1 MPRRDDRFWA
11 STRGRLLILL
21 RRGTET
27 VNELASALG
36 LTANAVRAHLT
47 ALERD
52 GLVRPSGT
60 RRGPR
65 KPTVTYALSPEAEQ
79 LFPREYGPILRN
91 LLDVLRDRLTAK
103 QLDDVVRATGHR
115 FARHFPPVEPT
126 AGAEERA
133 ERAAEVLRELGGCCE
148 PAASNGTVTIGCTA
162 CPLAAAAEEH
172 PEVCRLVETLL
183 SDVLAVP
190 VRQRCQTNP
199 LRCRFEF
206 DRATVQPV
214 PRRRPG

>member
-11 STRGRLLILL
+11 STRGQLLVLM
-21 RRGTET
+21 RQGTET
-27 VNELASALG
+27 VNELAAALE
-36 LTANAVRAHLT
+36 LTDNAVRAHLT

-79 LFPREYGPILRN
+79 LFPKEYGTVLRH
-91 LLDVLRDRLTAK
+91 LLDELKDRLTAK
-103 QLDDVVRATGHR
+103 QLDEVARATGHR
-115 FARHFPPVEPT
+115 MARNFRPLASTVGT
-126 AGAEERA
+126 EERV
-133 ERAAEVLRELGGCCE
+133 ERVGAVLRELGGCCE
-148 PAASNGTVTIGCTA
+148 PVTENGTVTLGCTV
-162 CPLAAAAEEH
+162 CPLAVAAEGH

-183 SDVLAVP
+183 SDVLTIP

-206 DRATVQPV
+206 DR
-214 PRRRPG
+214 